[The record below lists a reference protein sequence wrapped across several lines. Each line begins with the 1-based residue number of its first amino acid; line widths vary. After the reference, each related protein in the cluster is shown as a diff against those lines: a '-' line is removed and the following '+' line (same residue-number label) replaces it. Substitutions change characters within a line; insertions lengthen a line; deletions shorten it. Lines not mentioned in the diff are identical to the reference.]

1 MKKIDKKGL
10 AALLLAAVLGGYGV
24 QMVSVHAAEEEIS
37 LDFSDETEPVG
48 ENSAEVSMEDIDEF
62 SSETDID
69 QIEEGNAE
77 EDNTE
82 EDIVVDEESLFEEED
97 ILEEETAE
105 DLGSDFTE
113 TKSCGVQE
121 NTVFWTLDTEGIL
134 TITGQGDMQD
144 WQTEEEVP
152 WNVNRSEIKKI
163 EIADGVTS
171 IGAYAFS
178 DCINVIET
186 EIPDSV
192 QEIGEYA
199 FFNCNGLSSMTIG

>member
-10 AALLLAAVLGGYGV
+10 AALLLVAVLGGYGV

-37 LDFSDETEPVG
+37 LDFSDETESVD
-48 ENSAEVSMEDIDEF
+48 ENSAEVDIN
-62 SSETDID
+62 
-69 QIEEGNAE
+69 QIEEG
-77 EDNTE
+77 NTE
-82 EDIVVDEESLFEEED
+82 EDIVVEEEPLFEEED

-113 TKSCGVQE
+113 AKSCGAQE

-152 WNVNRSEIKKI
+152 WNINRSEIKKI

-171 IGAYAFS
+171 IGSYAFS
-178 DCINVIET
+178 DCINVMET
-186 EIPDSV
+186 QIPDSV

-199 FFNCNGLSSMTIG
+199 FFNCNGLLSMTIG

>member
-10 AALLLAAVLGGYGV
+10 AALLLVAVLGGYGV
-24 QMVSVHAAEEEIS
+24 QMISVYAAEEEIS
-37 LDFSDETEPVG
+37 LDFSDETESVD

-62 SSETDID
+62 SSEADIN
-69 QIEEGNAE
+69 QIEES
-77 EDNTE
+77 NTE
-82 EDIVVDEESLFEEED
+82 EDIVVEEEPLFEEED

-113 TKSCGVQE
+113 AKSCGAQE

-199 FFNCNGLSSMTIG
+199 FFNCNGLLSMTIG

>member
-10 AALLLAAVLGGYGV
+10 AALLLVAVLGGYGV

-37 LDFSDETEPVG
+37 LDFSDETESVD

-62 SSETDID
+62 SSEADIN
-69 QIEEGNAE
+69 QIEEG
-77 EDNTE
+77 NTE
-82 EDIVVDEESLFEEED
+82 EDIVVEEEPLFEEED

-105 DLGSDFTE
+105 DLESDFTE
-113 TKSCGVQE
+113 AKSCGAQE

-152 WNVNRSEIKKI
+152 WNINRSEIKKI

-171 IGAYAFS
+171 IGSYAFS
-178 DCINVIET
+178 DCINVMET
-186 EIPDSV
+186 QIPDSV

-199 FFNCNGLSSMTIG
+199 FFNCNGLLSMTIG

>member
-10 AALLLAAVLGGYGV
+10 AALLLVVVLGGYGV

-37 LDFSDETEPVG
+37 LDFSDETESVD

-62 SSETDID
+62 SSEADIN
-69 QIEEGNAE
+69 QIEEG
-77 EDNTE
+77 NTE
-82 EDIVVDEESLFEEED
+82 EDIVVEEEPLFEEED
-97 ILEEETAE
+97 ILEEETEE

-113 TKSCGVQE
+113 TKSCGAQE

-152 WNVNRSEIKKI
+152 WNVNRPEIKKI

-199 FFNCNGLSSMTIG
+199 FFNCNGLLSMTIG

>member
-37 LDFSDETEPVG
+37 LDFSDETEPVD

-62 SSETDID
+62 SSEADID
-69 QIEEGNAE
+69 QIEEGN
-77 EDNTE
+77 TE
-82 EDIVVDEESLFEEED
+82 EDIVVEEEPLFEEED
-97 ILEEETAE
+97 ILEEKTVE
-105 DLGSDFTE
+105 DLESDFTE
-113 TKSCGVQE
+113 AKSCGVQE

-171 IGAYAFS
+171 IGSYAFS
-178 DCINVIET
+178 DCINVMET
-186 EIPDSV
+186 QIPDSV